1 MFYLGIFDGL
11 YNMYYTDF
19 YDKLCF
25 FNHSILIIVGVV
37 SCAHAFLLNH
47 LSKCVIWSSLRRQ
60 NMNIQ

>member
-1 MFYLGIFDGL
+1 MV
-11 YNMYYTDF
+11 YTTCIALTF
-19 YDKLCF
+19 MTSCVF